1 MMVEKRTARA
11 GQGTFAKLYD
21 MQEELSQR
29 NVKPLGRPRKK
40 IRRKPTTVHLTQME
54 MKNLSKLQ
62 LLLNDNISIN
72 RSELVGIAVDIL
84 TCLVKEK
91 DELLAEDSEIR
102 DIETLRQALVDF
114 IKS

>member
-1 MMVEKRTARA
+1 MRYGYRSVE
-11 GQGTFAKLYD
+11 YSPD
-21 MQEELSQR
+21 ISWP
-29 NVKPLGRPRKK
+29 V
-40 IRRKPTTVHLTQME
+40 
-54 MKNLSKLQ
+54 
-62 LLLNDNISIN
+62 LLNDNISIN